1 MTNPNPRSRSLAA
14 TLAATALLLAAC
26 GDKTAPAAAARPPA
40 ASTAAATQTAPIS
53 ISAATSREAPVAGS
67 TGVGF
72 LSITNN
78 GAKDD
83 QLLGGST
90 PLASAVELHEMSMAG
105 GMMQMRALPDGLP
118 VPAGKTVELASG
130 GTHLMLTDLKR
141 PLVAGEKVPL
151 TLRFRDAGEIAVE
164 LEVKPLVTDDGHD
177 EHAGH

>member
-1 MTNPNPRSRSLAA
+1 MSHPTPHSRSLAA
-14 TLAATALLLAAC
+14 ALAATALLLTAC
-26 GDKTAPAAAARPPA
+26 GDKPAPVAEAPPA
-40 ASTAAATQTAPIS
+40 PTVAAQTAPIR
-53 ISAATSREAPVAGS
+53 ISNASSREAPVAGG

-78 GAKDD
+78 GTKDD
-83 QLLGGST
+83 QLLAATT
-90 PLASAVELHEMSMAG
+90 PLAGAVELHEMSMSG
-105 GMMQMRALPDGLP
+105 GMMQMRALPDGLS

-164 LEVKPLVTDDGHD
+164 LEVKPLVADDGHD
-177 EHAGH
+177 EHRGH